1 MTLIGLHHVQ
11 FAIPQGEEYKA
22 RDFYAGLLLL
32 TEVDKPPALAGRG
45 GCWFESGSLRVH
57 LGVET
62 PFAPSRKAH
71 PALEVEGLA
80 AWAERLAE
88 GGAPVIPDDDLPGFR
103 RFYTADP
110 FGNRIELLEAI

>member
-1 MTLIGLHHVQ
+1 MRLLGLHHVQ
-11 FAIPQGEEYKA
+11 LAMPKGEEDKA
-22 RDFYAGLLLL
+22 RAFYAGLLLL
-32 TEVDKPPALAGRG
+32 TEVGKAPELAGRG

-62 PFAPSRKAH
+62 PFAPARKAH

-80 AWAERLAE
+80 AWADRLKA